1 MEVDP
6 LLLKKNTKKNNDEL
20 FLFFYIFNH
29 FYNIT
34 HSYISL
40 KLHQM
45 FLTHPFYKKHQ
56 RCELILWAK

>member
-40 KLHQM
+40 PHKCSWDILS
-45 FLTHPFYKKHQ
+45 KKTS
-56 RCELILWAK
+56 KM